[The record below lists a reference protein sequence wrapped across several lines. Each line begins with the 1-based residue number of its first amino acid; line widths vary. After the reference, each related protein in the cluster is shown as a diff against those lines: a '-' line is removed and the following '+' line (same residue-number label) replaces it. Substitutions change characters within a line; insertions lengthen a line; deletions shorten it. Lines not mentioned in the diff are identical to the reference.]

1 VDTDRETCYNNAVLE
16 KSVKQT
22 ILEEDADMSDE
33 MKKLSEKQLDAVSG
47 GTTANLVAAYDVLA
61 GKYGEGQDRVNRLSA
76 AGYNY
81 NDVQSLVNALCKGYG
96 PVANDVMNGK
106 YGNGEDRR
114 RRLTAAGFNY
124 DAVQHLVN
132 GLAKGYGPVAAD
144 VINGRYG
151 NNQQRINALRAAG
164 YDPYLVQDLVNA
176 MLK

>member
-1 VDTDRETCYNNAVLE
+1 MDTDRETCYNNAVLE

-96 PVANDVMNGK
+96 PVA
-106 YGNGEDRR
+106 
-114 RRLTAAGFNY
+114 T
-124 DAVQHLVN
+124 
-132 GLAKGYGPVAAD
+132 D

-151 NNQQRINALRAAG
+151 NNAARRASLIRAG
-164 YDPYLVQDLVNA
+164 YDPDQVQNLVNN
-176 MLK
+176 MVWG

>member
-96 PVANDVMNGK
+96 PVA
-106 YGNGEDRR
+106 
-114 RRLTAAGFNY
+114 
-124 DAVQHLVN
+124 
-132 GLAKGYGPVAAD
+132 AD
-144 VINGRYG
+144 VVNGRYG
-151 NNQQRINALRAAG
+151 NNAARRANLIRAG
-164 YDPYLVQDLVNA
+164 YDPDQVQNLVNN
-176 MLK
+176 MVWG

>member
-1 VDTDRETCYNNAVLE
+1 MDTDRETCYNNTVLE

-96 PVANDVMNGK
+96 PVA
-106 YGNGEDRR
+106 
-114 RRLTAAGFNY
+114 
-124 DAVQHLVN
+124 
-132 GLAKGYGPVAAD
+132 AD
-144 VINGRYG
+144 VVNGRYG
-151 NNQQRINALRAAG
+151 NNAARRANLIRAG
-164 YDPYLVQDLVNA
+164 YDPDQVQNLVNN
-176 MLK
+176 MVWG

>member
-1 VDTDRETCYNNAVLE
+1 MDTDRETCYNNAVLE

-22 ILEEDADMSDE
+22 IHEEITDMSDE

-96 PVANDVMNGK
+96 PVA
-106 YGNGEDRR
+106 
-114 RRLTAAGFNY
+114 
-124 DAVQHLVN
+124 
-132 GLAKGYGPVAAD
+132 AD
-144 VINGRYG
+144 VVNGRYG
-151 NNQQRINALRAAG
+151 NNAARRANLIRAG
-164 YDPYLVQDLVNA
+164 YDPDQVQNLVNN
-176 MLK
+176 MVWG

>member
-1 VDTDRETCYNNAVLE
+1 MDTDRETCYNNAVLE

-22 ILEEDADMSDE
+22 IHEEDTDMSDE

-96 PVANDVMNGK
+96 PVA
-106 YGNGEDRR
+106 
-114 RRLTAAGFNY
+114 
-124 DAVQHLVN
+124 
-132 GLAKGYGPVAAD
+132 AD
-144 VINGRYG
+144 VVNGRYG
-151 NNQQRINALRAAG
+151 NNAARRANLIRAG
-164 YDPYLVQDLVNA
+164 YDPDQVQNLVNN
-176 MLK
+176 MVWG

>member
-1 VDTDRETCYNNAVLE
+1 MDTDTETCYNNAVLE

-22 ILEEDADMSDE
+22 IHEEDADMSDE

-96 PVANDVMNGK
+96 PVA
-106 YGNGEDRR
+106 
-114 RRLTAAGFNY
+114 
-124 DAVQHLVN
+124 
-132 GLAKGYGPVAAD
+132 AD
-144 VINGRYG
+144 VVNGRYG
-151 NNQQRINALRAAG
+151 NNAARRANLIRAG
-164 YDPYLVQDLVNA
+164 YDPDQVQNLVNN
-176 MLK
+176 MVWG

>member
-1 VDTDRETCYNNAVLE
+1 MDTDRETCYNNAVLE

-22 ILEEDADMSDE
+22 IHEEDADMSDE

-96 PVANDVMNGK
+96 PVA
-106 YGNGEDRR
+106 
-114 RRLTAAGFNY
+114 
-124 DAVQHLVN
+124 
-132 GLAKGYGPVAAD
+132 AD
-144 VINGRYG
+144 VVNGRYG
-151 NNQQRINALRAAG
+151 NNAARRANLIRAG
-164 YDPYLVQDLVNA
+164 YDPDQVQNLVNN
-176 MLK
+176 MVWG